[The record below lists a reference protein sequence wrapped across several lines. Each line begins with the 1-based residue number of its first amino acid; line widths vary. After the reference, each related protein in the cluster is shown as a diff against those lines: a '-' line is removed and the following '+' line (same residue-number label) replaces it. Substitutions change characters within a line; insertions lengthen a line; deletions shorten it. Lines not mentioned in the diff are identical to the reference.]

1 MSKIGTCK
9 HNSKVE
15 NGAEDEEVQDSIIN
29 ENDLKATQKNPH
41 FFFFLLIKYTTT
53 KWIINTRLYNIGLY
67 QILLVRFKFQSISK
81 QDFKYILKWNS
92 ISK

>member
-41 FFFFLLIKYTTT
+41 FFFFFTYKIHYHQMNYKH
-53 KWIINTRLYNIGLY
+53 KII
-67 QILLVRFKFQSISK
+67 QHWSIS
-81 QDFKYILKWNS
+81 NPT
-92 ISK
+92 SKI